1 MAGTTIRVHSVLIT
15 LLALLFAVLPASAA
29 SRNALE
35 KNKAVARRVFDE
47 IFNQGKFDVAD
58 EIYATNFVNH
68 GVHRDAGLKEDQD
81 AARGWKLAFPDLKM
95 TVLKEIAEGDLVT
108 VLYGVTG
115 TNTGEGNGLPATGKK
130 IEGRGI
136 TIWRIVN
143 GKITEEWSEFDQLR
157 FMKELGLLPQSAK

>member
-1 MAGTTIRVHSVLIT
+1 M
-15 LLALLFAVLPASAA
+15 FAALPASAA
-29 SRNALE
+29 PPNGLE
-35 KNKAVARRVFDE
+35 QNKAVARRVFDE
-47 IFNQGKFDVAD
+47 IFNQGRFEVAD
-58 EIYATNFVNH
+58 EIYARNFVNH

-108 VLYGVTG
+108 VLYSVTG

-136 TIWRIVN
+136 TIWRIAN
-143 GKITEEWSEFDQLR
+143 GQITEEWSEFDQLR
-157 FMKELGLLPQSAK
+157 FMKQLGLLPQAAK

>member
-1 MAGTTIRVHSVLIT
+1 MTRTNAHSVFLA
-15 LLALLFAVLPASAA
+15 LLALLLTSLPASAA
-29 SRNALE
+29 PRAELE
-35 KNKAVARRVFDE
+35 RNKAVARRVFDE
-47 IFNQGKFDVAD
+47 IFNQGRFEVAD
-58 EIYATNFVNH
+58 EIYAKDFVNH
-68 GVHRDAGLKEDQD
+68 GVHRDVGLKEDQD
-81 AARGWKLAFPDLKM
+81 ATRGWKLAFPDLKM

-108 VLYGVTG
+108 VLYAGTG

-157 FMKELGLLPQSAK
+157 IMKDLGLLPESAK